1 LTKKEGRWFWS
12 LQKEFKQNLSQ
23 RQSYQLKVLKMR
35 ILPSQLAMAKMVPHG
50 DHDDVDTPS
59 PIVDGVKEKIEWPS
73 RL

>member
-1 LTKKEGRWFWS
+1 
-12 LQKEFKQNLSQ
+12 
-23 RQSYQLKVLKMR
+23 MR